1 MMITSEYSEA
11 MVEIL
16 DILSNSED
24 SICEKIPKKLIEFW
38 EKNKSSTY
46 KPKLDHSKTLNEM
59 DLKEKTR
66 DIITMIYLNYLCNGE
81 EKKNTLQIIRGNEEV
96 YQEELRKIYNPDDI
110 FKKKQ
115 ETKTEEKIKDLTIV
129 KSKETIF
136 TKIINSIKKFFKL

>member
-1 MMITSEYSEA
+1 MVSLEYSEA
-11 MVEIL
+11 MVEVL
-16 DILSNSED
+16 DILDNSEEG
-24 SICEKIPKKLIEFW
+24 IYEKIPKTVIEFW

-46 KPKLDHSKTLNEM
+46 KPKLDHSKTLDEM

-66 DIITMIYLNYLCNGE
+66 DIITMIYLNYLCNEE

-96 YQEELRKIYNPDDI
+96 YQEELRKIYNQDDI

-136 TKIINSIKKFFKL
+136 TKIINMIKKFFRL